1 MSPTLRLV
9 LSSPPPPPG
18 SKVCRARIVRFSDWK
33 ADAELTEN
41 FFWRARSAL
50 DVLNSVNAT
59 LDERALATRL
69 WASLYRTV
77 HAPRDETS
85 SEKAGRIREL
95 DKLAAVASLSPIMF
109 HLREFALDMGH
120 STLIAA
126 NAVGGGRIGGRAR
139 RDPVESAKIAAAVET
154 LRAGGATLAR
164 ACETVASGLR
174 LNITADAV
182 RTIYKSAMKG
192 KASASLVRLVAAGL
206 VELGTGQNQPLVI
219 YPIFPPSAS
228 PGSRHG

>member
-1 MSPTLRLV
+1 MSPILRLAF
-9 LSSPPPPPG
+9 SSTPPVPG
-18 SKVCRARIVRFSDWK
+18 REVCRARFVRFADWK

-50 DVLNSVNAT
+50 DVMNAANA
-59 LDERALATRL
+59 RAEDRAKAGRL

-85 SEKAGRIREL
+85 AERGERIERIN
-95 DKLAAVASLSPIMF
+95 KLAAVAGLSPILF

-126 NAVGGGRIGGRAR
+126 NAVGGGRIVGRAR
-139 RDPVESAKIAAAVET
+139 RDPVESAKIAGAVET
-154 LRAGGATLAR
+154 LRAKGETLVR

-182 RTIYKSAMKG
+182 RTIYKRAMKG

-206 VELGTGQNQPLVI
+206 V
-219 YPIFPPSAS
+219 
-228 PGSRHG
+228 